1 MEPQV
6 VTNTKKLRSQPN
18 NAMNSSHHW
27 LGGQWAPGIPFH
39 HLCDLILLMD
49 LGGGCHHPN
58 LKGWRSE
65 KLHYLPKS
73 CSLRAGIQRLAS
85 LIANSCLGSRN
96 MLGNQSRSKWTP
108 SPLREQGSTGV
119 APGCSE
125 WPPGLKGH
133 AVGRFRT
140 RLPFPEGSF
149 SPPWKANP

>member
-27 LGGQWAPGIPFH
+27 LGGQWVPGIPFR
-39 HLCDLILLMD
+39 HLCDLILLMV

-108 SPLREQGSTGV
+108 SPQLTGV
-119 APGCSE
+119 APGYSE
-125 WPPGLKGH
+125 WLLGLKGH
-133 AVGRFRT
+133 AVGRYRT